1 MIASIYQINA
11 VTLSISE
18 WTLDKG
24 AVMKKFLLICCFLA
38 AGCQTAALQPS
49 TDFDTSVDFSKFQT
63 FTWIDPNPL
72 IRASTQRPLSPLVQT
87 RLMTA
92 TQSALTQRGLRFV
105 QNPDDADLAVA
116 FTIGSRQG
124 IRINSFPSSSF
135 HHSPASRRGNPW
147 GRGYWGTTSVQARSY
162 TEGQLAIDLFD
173 IAAAQP
179 VWHGTVS
186 RRVTQRERAE
196 PDAALQEA
204 VIAIFN
210 KFPPN

>member
-1 MIASIYQINA
+1 
-11 VTLSISE
+11 
-18 WTLDKG
+18 
-24 AVMKKFLLICCFLA
+24 MKKFLLICCFLA
-38 AGCQTAALQPS
+38 AGCQTAALQPT
-49 TDFDTSVDFSKFQT
+49 TDFDRSVDFSKFRT

-72 IRASTQRPLSPLVQT
+72 IRAATQRPLSPLVQT

-116 FTIGSRQG
+116 FTIGSREN
-124 IRINSFPSSSF
+124 IRINSFPSSSI
-135 HHSPASRRGNPW
+135 HHRPASRRGNQRGNPW

-173 IAAAQP
+173 IADARP

-204 VIAIFN
+204 VIAIIN

>member
-1 MIASIYQINA
+1 LRTIVAKPNIN
-11 VTLSISE
+11 
-18 WTLDKG
+18 KG
-24 AVMKKFLLICCFLA
+24 AEMKKFLMICCFLA
-38 AGCQTAALQPS
+38 AGCQTTLRPS
-49 TDFDTSVDFSKFQT
+49 TDFDTSVDFSRFQT
-63 FTWIDPNPL
+63 FTWIDANPL
-72 IRASTQRPLSPLVQT
+72 IRSSTQRPLSPLVQT
-87 RLMTA
+87 RLMSA
-92 TQSALTQRGLRFV
+92 TQSALAQRGLRFV

-116 FTIGSRQG
+116 FTIGSREN

-135 HHSPASRRGNPW
+135 HHSPASRRGSGW

-173 IAAAQP
+173 IANIQP

-204 VIAIFN
+204 VIAIVK